1 MPELPEVEVV
11 KQSLEKHILNKRLS
25 KIIVKNKK
33 LRFSIPKNLSK
44 NLSNLKILNV
54 KRVAKYVVIEFEH
67 NYFLVM
73 HFGMSGTLH
82 LIKNIRNSKN
92 TNLSFYHS
100 KNLPEKHNHIFF
112 HFKKFSLVFN
122 DPRRFGFIKLIK
134 NEINLNEF
142 FNKLGPDPFSKKF
155 NLNYIKEY
163 LFKTKKNIKNTLLD
177 QQFISGIGNIYANEI
192 LNYSKINPFKSS
204 HKIKDEELQ
213 KIIYFT
219 IKVLKNS
226 IKRGGTTIN
235 NFISVKG
242 NKGSYQNEFQAYDRE
257 NKNCKNRF
265 CSGIIKKFNISNRS
279 TYLCNLCQK

>member
-92 TNLSFYHS
+92 AWIPTSHW
-100 KNLPEKHNHIFF
+100 IG
-112 HFKKFSLVFN
+112 
-122 DPRRFGFIKLIK
+122 GFIWYYIQSGVV
-134 NEINLNEF
+134 IVTSAISSQ
-142 FNKLGPDPFSKKF
+142 LGAE
-155 NLNYIKEY
+155 NYY
-163 LFKTKKNIKNTLLD
+163 LSMNVL
-177 QQFISGIGNIYANEI
+177 
-192 LNYSKINPFKSS
+192 
-204 HKIKDEELQ
+204 
-213 KIIYFT
+213 KIIAPLGLLTLIMFLYYR
-219 IKVLKNS
+219 IKTVRL
-226 IKRGGTTIN
+226 RP
-235 NFISVKG
+235 
-242 NKGSYQNEFQAYDRE
+242 
-257 NKNCKNRF
+257 
-265 CSGIIKKFNISNRS
+265 NIS
-279 TYLCNLCQK
+279 